1 MSMNKIR
8 PQVYA
13 IILVI
18 AAVFSAVAFLVPIE
32 REEVFWIGYVSGMI
46 AILLQIPVFGFAYP
60 SQTQLKSKVL
70 GYPVFRI
77 GIIYLAVQMILSF
90 VLFAAGNNGDF
101 PIWLAFLLCLIVL
114 AGALILGMS
123 ANMAR
128 EVIAN
133 METVKSADTTL
144 MKSLAGRAE
153 ALVSRTNDPVLMK
166 ELKKLAEDIAYS
178 DPVSSPLIAEQE
190 YALSGAFGQLEAAV
204 TSQNPGAVDLCRN
217 VAIALSDRN
226 SACKSAKQ

>member
-32 REEVFWIGYVSGMI
+32 REEVFWIGYVSGII

-90 VLFAAGNNGDF
+90 VLLQPAITA
-101 PIWLAFLLCLIVL
+101 
-114 AGALILGMS
+114 
-123 ANMAR
+123 
-128 EVIAN
+128 
-133 METVKSADTTL
+133 T
-144 MKSLAGRAE
+144 
-153 ALVSRTNDPVLMK
+153 
-166 ELKKLAEDIAYS
+166 
-178 DPVSSPLIAEQE
+178 SP
-190 YALSGAFGQLEAAV
+190 YGWPSCSALSCWQA
-204 TSQNPGAVDLCRN
+204 P
-217 VAIALSDRN
+217 
-226 SACKSAKQ
+226 

>member
-1 MSMNKIR
+1 
-8 PQVYA
+8 
-13 IILVI
+13 
-18 AAVFSAVAFLVPIE
+18 
-32 REEVFWIGYVSGMI
+32 
-46 AILLQIPVFGFAYP
+46 
-60 SQTQLKSKVL
+60 
-70 GYPVFRI
+70 
-77 GIIYLAVQMILSF
+77 
-90 VLFAAGNNGDF
+90 
-101 PIWLAFLLCLIVL
+101 
-114 AGALILGMS
+114 
-123 ANMAR
+123 MAR
-128 EVIAN
+128 EAIAN